1 MQQFIT
7 IFLTVIYLLFSIGIS
22 VSKHF
27 CGTELASIAFYGE
40 AKKCACGTDA
50 EEDNKKSSEENNSC
64 CKDETK
70 IFKTDNDLKSS
81 FNFNLGNSISD
92 NLFGNLLLVVP
103 LNFSYKT
110 EFVRFF
116 TNFSSKIRLIPK
128 ISLQKNPFW
137 LVFRVLRV

>member
-7 IFLTVIYLLFSIGIS
+7 IFLTIIYLLFSTGIS

-27 CGTELASIAFYGE
+27 CGTELASIEFYGE
-40 AKKCACGTDA
+40 AEKCACGANA
-50 EEDNKKSSEENNSC
+50 EEDTEENNSC

-70 IFKTDNDLKSS
+70 IFKTNNDLKSS
-81 FNFNLGNSISD
+81 FDFDLGNNVND

-103 LNFSYKT
+103 LNFGYKT
-110 EFVRFF
+110 EFIQFF

-128 ISLQKNPFW
+128 IPLQKNPFW
-137 LVFRVLRV
+137 LVFRVLRI

>member
-7 IFLTVIYLLFSIGIS
+7 IFLTIIYLLFSTGIS

-27 CGTELASIAFYGE
+27 CGTELASIEFYGE
-40 AKKCACGTDA
+40 AEKCACGANA
-50 EEDNKKSSEENNSC
+50 EEDTEENNSC

-70 IFKTDNDLKSS
+70 IFKTNNDLKSS
-81 FNFNLGNSISD
+81 FDFDFNNNISD
-92 NLFGNLLLVVP
+92 NLFGDLFGDLLLVLP

-137 LVFRVLRV
+137 LVFRVLRI